1 MRESNV
7 GLYTAVT
14 IISVVLLGAFIALS
28 VVIGEDF
35 AIPALVTGGVV
46 GSIVL
51 RGPLG
56 KALAQRITEGSLGPA
71 EVPPELL
78 EEMDDMRHRMVELEE
93 RVDFTERLLARQRA
107 DESAQLP
114 PG

>member
-93 RVDFTERLLARQRA
+93 RVDFTERLLAERRDA
-107 DESAQLP
+107 AQLP
-114 PG
+114 PS

>member
-7 GLYTAVT
+7 GLCTAVT

-35 AIPALVTGGVV
+35 AIPALMVGGVV
-46 GSIVL
+46 GAVVL

-107 DESAQLP
+107 DEPAQLP